1 MLFRTF
7 CLLLLFSFMWT
18 ASFSQNKTKM
28 SYKDYLMEGLPSK
41 TEIEVFL
48 NEKSWAKFDPE
59 VGYTLGN
66 YLPHDG
72 MEGSSTI
79 STSIETGARTPHMY
93 TKRQSRINTYGNSF
107 TQCHQVSDGETWQ
120 EYLAAHFGEPI
131 RNFGMGG
138 FGVYQA
144 YRRMLR
150 AEASEN
156 KAKNII
162 LYIWGDDHIRSL
174 LRCRY
179 MLTKEWRE
187 RQDQKEGEGIMF
199 HGNFW
204 ANLEMDLTNGEFVEN
219 HSRIQ
224 SEEALYNMLDADWMY
239 ENLKTDWALQM
250 YLFKQGK
257 IRDIDQPN
265 LKKLSNHLGLEL
277 SWEPKDLNSTVT
289 SLLDAYSF
297 EATKY
302 ILGKSKAFAEANDKN
317 LLIVLFNP
325 YQSMR
330 ELLEGKQRYD
340 QTIVDFLDE
349 AGFKYFDANREHVED
364 YKSFKLSIDAYYDR
378 YFIGHYNPT
387 GNHFFA
393 YNIRPYVL
401 EMLDPK
407 PITYRKEGAAS
418 IDFEGYL
425 EQ

>member
-1 MLFRTF
+1 MSLQILSLFTV
-7 CLLLLFSFMWT
+7 LLLSGSALY
-18 ASFSQNKTKM
+18 SQSPI
-28 SYKDYLMEGLPSK
+28 SYKEYLMEGLPSK
-41 TEIEVFL
+41 REIDVFL
-48 NEKSWAKFDPE
+48 TEHSWAKFDSE

-66 YLPHDG
+66 YLPRDG
-72 MEGSSTI
+72 MDGSSTI
-79 STSIETGARTPHMY
+79 STSTSNGIRTPHMY
-93 TKRQSRINTYGNSF
+93 TDQTSRINTYGNSF

-150 AEASEN
+150 AESS
-156 KAKNII
+156 KDSVKNII

-204 ANLEMDLTNGEFVEN
+204 ANLEMDLKTGAFVEYD
-219 HSRIQ
+219 SRVQ
-224 SEEALYNMLDADWMY
+224 SEEELYKMLDPEWMY

-257 IRDIDQPN
+257 IGQVDLDS
-265 LKKLSNHLGLEL
+265 LKKLAAHLDVRL
-277 SWEPKDLNSTVT
+277 SWESKDIEATVT
-289 SLLDAYSF
+289 TLLDHYSF

-302 ILGKSKAFAEANDKN
+302 ILSKTLAFAEAHDKN
-317 LLIVLFNP
+317 LLVVIFNP
-325 YQSMR
+325 YRTTR
-330 ELLEGKQRYD
+330 ELLAGSPRYD
-340 QTIVDFLDE
+340 QTIVDFLEGHD
-349 AGFKYFDANREHVED
+349 FHYFDANLAHVKD
-364 YKSFKLSIDAYYDR
+364 YKAFKISVDDYYQR

-393 YNIRPYVL
+393 YKIRPYIL

-407 PITYRKEGAAS
+407 PITYTDEAFES

-425 EQ
+425 ER